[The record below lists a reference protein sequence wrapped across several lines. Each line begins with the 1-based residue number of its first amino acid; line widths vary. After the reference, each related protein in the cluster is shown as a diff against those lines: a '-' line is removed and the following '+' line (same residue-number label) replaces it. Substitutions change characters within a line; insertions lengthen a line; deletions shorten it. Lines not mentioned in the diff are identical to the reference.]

1 MHTRPVWMEIDI
13 DNLAF
18 NCREVRKLVP
28 QNVMLMGIVKD
39 NAQGHGAARI
49 LRTML
54 ENGINWFGVATL
66 SEALQLRKADR
77 HVPILILGYTPDYNA
92 KEVIENDISQTVYS
106 YDQAYKFSAEA
117 KKIGKQGKL
126 HIKLDTGMHRIG
138 MKIEDET
145 ISTIINISKLPN
157 VFVEGIFTHFAVAD
171 EDREYTCR
179 QAEKFR
185 YICDGLENA
194 GLEIPIKHV
203 SNSAA
208 IMRYPEY
215 SFDMVRPGR
224 ILFGYCLA
232 DEAEKNNIRL
242 KKVMTLKTE
251 VCHVKEINAGDGI
264 SYGLEYKAIK
274 KSKIATL
281 PIGYGDGF
289 QGTGKIQILIKGHKV
304 NVVGKITM
312 DMCMVDVTG
321 LDVKTGDEVIICAED
336 GVDFMTLDILMWASQ
351 RISREYYKDGNI
363 IHTDD
368 YVLTLS

>member
-1 MHTRPVWMEIDI
+1 MEIDI

-49 LRTML
+49 GQTML
-54 ENGINWFGVATL
+54 ENGIDQFGVATL
-66 SEALQLRKADR
+66 SEALQLRKIYKQ
-77 HVPILILGYTPDYNA
+77 VPILILGYTPDYNA
-92 KEVIENDISQTVYS
+92 EGVIQNDITQTIYS
-106 YDQAYKFSAEA
+106 YDQAYWFSAKARE
-117 KKIGKQGKL
+117 IGKQVKF

-145 ISTIINISKLPN
+145 ISTIIHISKLPN

-171 EDREYTCR
+171 EDREYTFR
-179 QAEKFR
+179 QVEKFK
-185 YICDGLENA
+185 YICDGLKAA
-194 GLEIPIKHV
+194 GLEIPVKHV

-224 ILFGYCLA
+224 VLFGYCLP
-232 DEAEKNNIRL
+232 DEAARNNIWL

-264 SYGLEYKAIK
+264 SYGLEYTA
-274 KSKIATL
+274 SRGSRIATL

-289 QGTGKIQILIKGHKV
+289 QGTGKIQILIKGQKV
-304 NVVGKITM
+304 RVVGKITM
-312 DMCMVDVTG
+312 DMCMVDVTS
-321 LDVKTGDEVIICAED
+321 LDVKAGDEVLICGED
-336 GVDFMTLDILMWASQ
+336 GVDFMTLEILMWTGS
-351 RISREYYKDGNI
+351 RIPREYYKNGKLI
-363 IHTDD
+363 YTDD
-368 YVLTLS
+368 YILSFS